1 MILYLKSPQT
11 SRFSRDSILKQ
22 EEALAELDYS
32 IDDWVLKLEQA
43 DNRRNRIR
51 QKLLE
56 HFAAALT
63 VKTAQN
69 NRSQLT
75 ANLQTPPMSP
85 ENSDDLYHKQRRDVQ
100 SIKVYA
106 DWGVAA
112 LLSAI
117 EQEIDLL
124 DNTKAVS

>member
-11 SRFSRDSILKQ
+11 SKFSRDSILKQ

-32 IDDWVLKLEQA
+32 IDDWVLKIEQA

-51 QKLLE
+51 QKLLQ

-63 VKTAQN
+63 LKTAQN
-69 NRSQLT
+69 AHAQHFVGV
-75 ANLQTPPMSP
+75 QTPPMSP
-85 ENSDDLYHKQRRDVQ
+85 EKSEDLYHKQRRDVQ

-117 EQEIDLL
+117 EQEIGQL
-124 DNTKAVS
+124 DNSNCVS

>member
-22 EEALAELDYS
+22 EEALAELDCS

-43 DNRRNRIR
+43 ESRRNRIR

-56 HFAAALT
+56 HFAAALSL
-63 VKTAQN
+63 KTPQN
-69 NRSQLT
+69 GHPQHVPHI
-75 ANLQTPPMSP
+75 QTPPMSP
-85 ENSDDLYHKQRRDVQ
+85 EKSEDLYHKQRRDVQ

-117 EQEIDLL
+117 EQEIGLL
-124 DNTKAVS
+124 DTSNPVA

>member
-1 MILYLKSPQT
+1 MIHYLKSPQT
-11 SRFSRDSILKQ
+11 SKFSRDSILKQ

-32 IDDWVLKLEQA
+32 IDDWVLKIEQA

-51 QKLLE
+51 QKLLQ

-63 VKTAQN
+63 LKTARNAQT
-69 NRSQLT
+69 QHFVGV
-75 ANLQTPPMSP
+75 QTPPMSP
-85 ENSDDLYHKQRRDVQ
+85 EKSEDLYYKQRRDVQ

-117 EQEIDLL
+117 EQEIGQL
-124 DNTKAVS
+124 DNSKCVS

>member
-11 SRFSRDSILKQ
+11 SKFSRDSILKQ
-22 EEALAELDYS
+22 EEALAELDCS

-43 DNRRNRIR
+43 DHRRNQIS

-63 VKTAQN
+63 LKTAPNGQPQHVTN
-69 NRSQLT
+69 MP
-75 ANLQTPPMSP
+75 TPPMSP
-85 ENSDDLYHKQRRDVQ
+85 EKPEDLYCKQRRDVQ

-117 EQEIDLL
+117 EQEIGLL
-124 DNTKAVS
+124 DNSNTVS